1 MLKSLQISNYALIDK
16 LEIEFDKGLT
26 IITGETG
33 AGKSIIL
40 GALSLL
46 TGQRADSNVVRDN
59 SRKCVV
65 EAIFDIK
72 NYNLKNIF
80 AENDIDYFDQTII
93 RREISSEGRSR
104 AFVNDSPVNLNFL
117 KQLSAFLI
125 DIHSQHDTLLLNS
138 SHYQIDA
145 LDSFAGNKDILKN
158 YTELYSEY
166 KTAQKQL
173 QELKEKAQKEKA
185 DFDYYEFQYNQIAQA
200 NLNDGEQEELEEEQ
214 RQLSH
219 IEEIKQNLAL
229 VNFYLNSEDNS
240 VISMLKSSIAKLSEI
255 ESYLPKAKE
264 FVERIE
270 NDLIDLQDLANESEV
285 IEQDLEF
292 DPARLEYVN
301 SRLNTIYELQ
311 RKFNVPTV
319 KELLDLQQDFA
330 QKLEQINSFDDLII
344 EKEQQIKDLEVKLE
358 KLSGDLHKKRSK
370 SSKDFENQ
378 IIDLLK
384 NLGMPN
390 AEFVVDI
397 QPTKI
402 FTETGK
408 DSVTFLFSA
417 NKNVKPEAISRIASG
432 GELSRLMLA
441 LKYIISQS
449 KTLPTIIFDEIDTGI
464 SGEIAAKTGK
474 LLRQMSDNLQIINI
488 THLPQ
493 VAAQGHNHFLVYKYD
508 TKQGTMSG
516 IRKLSEKERIEE
528 IAKML
533 SGTEVTQNTLQ
544 AAKELFD
551 NG

>member
-46 TGQRADSNVVRDN
+46 TGQRADSNVVRN
-59 SRKCVV
+59 KSRKCVV

-72 NYNLKNIF
+72 NYDLKNIF
-80 AENDIDYFDQTII
+80 SDNDIDYFDQTII
-93 RREISSEGRSR
+93 RREISAEGRSR

-138 SHYQIDA
+138 AHYQIDA
-145 LDSFAGNKDILKN
+145 LDSFAKNKAILQN
-158 YTELYSEY
+158 YSELFSQY

-173 QELKEKAQKEKA
+173 LELKEKSQKEKA

-240 VISMLKSSIAKLSEI
+240 VVTMLKNVVVKLSEI
-255 ESYLPKAKE
+255 EDYLPKAKE

-330 QKLEQINSFDDLII
+330 VKLEQINSFDDLIF
-344 EKEQQIKDLEVKLE
+344 EKEQQIKDLEVELD
-358 KLSGDLHKKRSK
+358 KLSNDLHEKRAR

-378 IIDLLK
+378 IINLLK

-397 QPTKI
+397 QQTKTY
-402 FTETGK
+402 TETGK
-408 DSVTFLFSA
+408 DAVTFLFSA

-474 LLRQMSDNLQIINI
+474 LLRQMSENLQIINI

-493 VAAQGHNHFLVYKYD
+493 VAAQGHHHFLVYKQD
-508 TKQGTMSG
+508 TEQGTSTG
-516 IRKLSEKERIEE
+516 IRRLSENERIEE

-533 SGTEVTQNTLQ
+533 SGTEVTQNTMQ
-544 AAKELFD
+544 AAKELLE
-551 NG
+551 NV

>member
-59 SRKCVV
+59 SRKCIV

-80 AENDIDYFDQTII
+80 AENDIDYYDQTII
-93 RREISSEGRSR
+93 RREISAEGRSR

-145 LDSFAGNKDILKN
+145 LDSFAGNKDILRN
-158 YTELYSEY
+158 YAELYSQY
-166 KTAQKQL
+166 KTNQKQL

-219 IEEIKQNLAL
+219 IEEIKQNLAM

-240 VISMLKSSIAKLSEI
+240 VISMLKSSIVKLSEI
-255 ESYLPKAKE
+255 ENYLPKAKE
-264 FVERIE
+264 FIERIE

-292 DPARLEYVN
+292 DPARLDYVN

-344 EKEQQIKDLEVKLE
+344 EKEQQIKDLEAKLE
-358 KLSGDLHKKRSK
+358 KLSQDLHKKRSK

-378 IIDLLK
+378 IISLLK

-390 AEFVVDI
+390 AVFVVDI
-397 QPTKI
+397 QPAKT

-408 DSVTFLFSA
+408 DAVIFLFSA

-474 LLRQMSDNLQIINI
+474 LLRQMSENLQIINI

-508 TKQGTMSG
+508 TKQGTTTG

>member
-46 TGQRADSNVVRDN
+46 TGQRADSNVVRN
-59 SRKCVV
+59 KSRKCVV
-65 EAIFDIK
+65 EVIFDIK
-72 NYNLKNIF
+72 NYDLKNIF
-80 AENDIDYFDQTII
+80 SDNDIDYFDQTII
-93 RREISSEGRSR
+93 RREISAEGRSR

-138 SHYQIDA
+138 AHYQIDA
-145 LDSFAGNKDILKN
+145 LDSFAKNKAILQN
-158 YTELYSEY
+158 YSELFSQY

-173 QELKEKAQKEKA
+173 HELKEKAQKEKA

-240 VISMLKSSIAKLSEI
+240 VVTMLKNAVVKLSEI
-255 ESYLPKAKE
+255 EDYLPKAKE

-330 QKLEQINSFDDLII
+330 VKLEQINSFDDLIF
-344 EKEQQIKDLEVKLE
+344 EKEQQIKDLEVELDKLCN
-358 KLSGDLHKKRSK
+358 DLHEKRAR

-378 IIDLLK
+378 IINLLK

-397 QPTKI
+397 QQTKTY
-402 FTETGK
+402 TETGK
-408 DSVTFLFSA
+408 DAVTFLFSA

-474 LLRQMSDNLQIINI
+474 LLRQMSENLQIINI

-493 VAAQGHNHFLVYKYD
+493 VAAQGHHHFLVYKQD
-508 TKQGTMSG
+508 TEQGTSTG
-516 IRKLSEKERIEE
+516 IRRLSENERIEE

-533 SGTEVTQNTLQ
+533 SGTEVTQNTMQ
-544 AAKELFD
+544 AAKELLE
-551 NG
+551 NV